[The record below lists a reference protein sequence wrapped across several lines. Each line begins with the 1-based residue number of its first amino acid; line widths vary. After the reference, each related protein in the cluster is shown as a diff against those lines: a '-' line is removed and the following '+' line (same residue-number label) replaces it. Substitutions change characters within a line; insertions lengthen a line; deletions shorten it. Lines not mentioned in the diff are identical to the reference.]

1 MATRSMKMVR
11 GKRIRVTRLNS
22 CGTPPDYGE
31 ACAFVVSKGFVTVTM
46 SPQNEEGAELT
57 QLTADGELCVNSQS
71 KHNFKRWQLSIEL
84 CEVDP
89 ELVSLLTR
97 VTLET
102 DADGDVVGFRSVEGK
117 IDEEFAFELW
127 SGVGE
132 QDCVNGEEYGYLLF
146 PWVAGG
152 VFEDLTIEN
161 GVATTTISNSFTQ
174 AGGAWGVGPYD
185 VVPDAVGDPVALGTA
200 IQAGEHH
207 VQRLT
212 TIAPPAAVTGCQPA
226 AA

>member
-1 MATRSMKMVR
+1 MSTRSMKMVR
-11 GKRIRVTRLNS
+11 GKRVRVTRLGA
-22 CGTPPDYGE
+22 CGEPPDYSE
-31 ACAFVVSKGFVTVTM
+31 DCAFVVTKGFVTVTM
-46 SPQNEEGAELT
+46 SPQNEEGEELT

-102 DADGDVVGFRSVEGK
+102 DGGGDVVGFRSKEGR
-117 IDEEFAFELW
+117 IEEEFAFELW
-127 SGVGE
+127 SGIGE
-132 QDCVNGEEYGYLLF
+132 QDCQNGEDYGYLLF

-152 VFEDLTIEN
+152 TFEDLTIEN
-161 GVATTTISNSFTQ
+161 GVATTTISNAFTQ

-185 VVPDAVGDPVALGTA
+185 VVEDEGGDPAPLGVA
-200 IQAGEHH
+200 IQPGEHH

-212 TIAPPAAVTGCQPA
+212 KIAPPAAQIGCQPA
-226 AA
+226 AV